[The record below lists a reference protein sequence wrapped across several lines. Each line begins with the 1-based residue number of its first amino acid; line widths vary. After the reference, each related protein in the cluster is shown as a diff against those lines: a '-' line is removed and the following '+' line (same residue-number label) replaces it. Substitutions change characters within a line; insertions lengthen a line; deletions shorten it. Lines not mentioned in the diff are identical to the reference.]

1 MTSHQII
8 LSDEDLKNLVAIFNG
23 ILKYSDITG
32 ARIIVSIH
40 DKITSQLPQLS
51 QGTEAAQPVVVPAAP
66 QEN

>member
-23 ILKYSDITG
+23 ILKYSDITW
-32 ARIIVSIH
+32 ARIIVSLH
-40 DKITSQLPQLS
+40 DKITSQIS